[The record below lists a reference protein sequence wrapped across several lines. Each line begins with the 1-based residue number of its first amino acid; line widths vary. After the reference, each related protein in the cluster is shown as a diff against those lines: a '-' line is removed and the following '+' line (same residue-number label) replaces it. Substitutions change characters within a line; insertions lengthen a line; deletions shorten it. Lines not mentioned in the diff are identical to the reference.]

1 MTTTAPNPLDDGPR
15 ARLSAAKTHASPMDL
30 KAANEATRSSGRK
43 VLAAM
48 AAMGYPVD
56 AKVEF
61 RYDPE
66 LPIMGYSR
74 PLTKGY
80 RVVAGKGAFRDQ
92 LLATLLAHELSHV
105 QRMASGHPSHS
116 KAAIRAAY
124 AGLHL
129 DGPQE
134 PYHDEILH
142 DAINNVE
149 DLYADGIAFD
159 VLRKM
164 DAVPPDG
171 IGGFFL
177 AWMKS
182 DPEPAQDAREASW
195 RAAHAMLGNAR
206 AMAQIK
212 SHGGRPQVQ
221 QAKRINARLLESV
234 PGAIAEAQ
242 PWFQAFFDGLPDDI
256 AEREFADGLA
266 RYVRRFV
273 DVAEGR
279 PAGGRA
285 A

>member
-1 MTTTAPNPLDDGPR
+1 
-15 ARLSAAKTHASPMDL
+15 MDA
-30 KAANEATRSSGRK
+30 KAATEATRSAGQR

-48 AAMGYPVD
+48 SEMGYPVD

-61 RYDPE
+61 RFDPN

-74 PLTKGY
+74 PLPKGY
-80 RVVAGKGAFRDQ
+80 RVVAGKGALQGQ

-116 KAAIRAAY
+116 QAAIRAAY
-124 AGLHL
+124 DGLSL
-129 DGPQE
+129 EGPQE

-159 VLRKM
+159 VMRRM
-164 DAVPPDG
+164 GAIPPDG
-171 IGGFFL
+171 VGGFFL
-177 AWMKS
+177 AWMKAAP
-182 DPEPAQDAREASW
+182 DPGQDGREDGW

-206 AMAQIK
+206 ALAQIK
-212 SHGGRPQVQ
+212 SHGARAQVQ
-221 QAKRINARLLESV
+221 QAKRINAQLLEAV
-234 PGAIAEAQ
+234 PVPVAKAQ
-242 PWFQAFFDGLPDDI
+242 PWCQSFFDDLPDEVTEKD
-256 AEREFADGLA
+256 FAHDLA

-273 DVAEGR
+273 AVAEGR
-279 PAGGRA
+279 PAGGNA